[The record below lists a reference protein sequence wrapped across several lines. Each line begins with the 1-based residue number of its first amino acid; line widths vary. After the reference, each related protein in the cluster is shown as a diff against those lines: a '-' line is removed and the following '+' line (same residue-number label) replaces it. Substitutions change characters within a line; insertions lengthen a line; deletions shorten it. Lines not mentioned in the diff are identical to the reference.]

1 MDLGSIISARKAAH
15 ALKKR
20 LATRIR
26 RMSETSSL
34 GSPEPNLL
42 PAAVES
48 SRQALGSPPSRT
60 PSAVS
65 ADELGQE
72 VDELLQLQSPAG
84 PHTTG
89 RRSRTQH
96 AKPQMTGRASIEG
109 SEAEAPFTPKAQQ
122 RQQKEGA
129 TTEGGE
135 AWERREREWAAEFE
149 EEARRRREEEAA
161 VRAKVCELERTM
173 RDRMVC
179 PPPTLPPIRFHPPSP
194 SYAQAQAQS

>member
-1 MDLGSIISARKAAH
+1 
-15 ALKKR
+15 
-20 LATRIR
+20 
-26 RMSETSSL
+26 MSETSSL

-48 SRQALGSPPSRT
+48 SRQALGSPSSRS

-65 ADELGQE
+65 ADELGKE

-84 PHTTG
+84 PQTTG
-89 RRSRTQH
+89 RRSSTQH
-96 AKPQMTGRASIEG
+96 AQPQMTGRASIEG

-122 RQQKEGA
+122 QRQQKEGA
-129 TTEGGE
+129 TMEGGK
-135 AWERREREWAAEFE
+135 AWERREREWAAEVE
-149 EEARRRREEEAA
+149 EEARRRREEEEA
-161 VRAKVCELERTM
+161 VWTKVCELERTM